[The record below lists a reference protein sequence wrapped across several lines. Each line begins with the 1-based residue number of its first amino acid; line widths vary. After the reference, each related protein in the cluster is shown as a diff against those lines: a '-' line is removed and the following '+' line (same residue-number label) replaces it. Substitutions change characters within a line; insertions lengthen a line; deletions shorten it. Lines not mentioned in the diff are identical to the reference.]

1 MQSLQSLKEMS
12 RQAHIASPVCQ
23 KHVPCSP
30 QEAQEAMSRPQ
41 KIPPHRE
48 PEMIAVDIVDGSAAV
63 PTDLKLYWLTL
74 YFLLNLGL
82 TLYNK
87 ALMFNVRLHHSV
99 LIGFSSLH
107 SSGASDQYSFAKI
120 FRGFGDIPSA
130 LCNQ

>member
-1 MQSLQSLKEMS
+1 MTLSHPGSMQSLQSPKEMS

-30 QEAQEAMSRPQ
+30 QEVREAMSRPQ
-41 KIPPHRE
+41 KIPPHQE
-48 PEMIAVDIVDGSAAV
+48 PEMMAVDLVDGSAAV

-74 YFLLNLGL
+74 YFLLNLAL

-87 ALMFNVRLHHSV
+87 ALMFNVRLNHSV

-107 SSGASDQYSFAKI
+107 TSGASDQYSLATTL
-120 FRGFGDIPSA
+120 RVR
-130 LCNQ
+130 